1 MAHCS
6 SGTGERRNKVIGKY
20 ISLLD
25 EDVVVI
31 CTDGTIVR
39 GEWIDRL
46 NGEDANEEE
55 RQEDSILIQSGEDL
69 IEVYD
74 SEIKSIQINK
84 KE

>member
-1 MAHCS
+1 M
-6 SGTGERRNKVIGKY
+6 IGPY

-39 GEWIDRL
+39 GEWIDCL
-46 NGEDANEEE
+46 NGEDANEDE
-55 RQEDSILIQSGEDL
+55 RQEDSILMQSGEDL